1 MIMFFGKGSWV
12 ILELSES
19 NLDLGYSGDVAIEEA
34 DVPDWRD
41 TWFPEFRPKNEF
53 RALLRDKYDGVLMP
67 GVGAG
72 VWEIGVTGTLALK
85 VKPIYV

>member
-34 DVPDWRD
+34 DVPD
-41 TWFPEFRPKNEF
+41 
-53 RALLRDKYDGVLMP
+53 
-67 GVGAG
+67 
-72 VWEIGVTGTLALK
+72 
-85 VKPIYV
+85 